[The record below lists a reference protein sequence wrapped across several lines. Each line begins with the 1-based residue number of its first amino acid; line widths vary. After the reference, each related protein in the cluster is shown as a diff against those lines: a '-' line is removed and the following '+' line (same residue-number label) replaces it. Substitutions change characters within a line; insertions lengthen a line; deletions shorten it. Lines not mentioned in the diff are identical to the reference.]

1 MKKFL
6 CAALALCLMLTM
18 FAGVAETD
26 YAQIAADYMDFDG
39 KIGIMVGTVAT
50 SEEEYRTAEI
60 WKEVFGEDKVVI
72 QNYPDNFMKEQE
84 TTISNMLSLVSD
96 PQIKAVVFCQGVPG
110 CTAAFEKAKEKRP
123 DVLFINASPNEDPP
137 VTTPVADVLIDVDW
151 INKPITMAERAKE
164 MGAETLVL
172 YSFPRMQSYAKND
185 YSVRVVEQKCKELG
199 INYVYAVIPD
209 PQSDAGTAGTQQ
221 YCLEDVPKMLEKYG
235 PNTAFWD
242 INLFSSV
249 AVIKALLDAGEGI
262 YMDSSQASPFLGYP
276 DAFGIEIPADKKG
289 DAGWIIEQLRT
300 ACAERGASGRFSV
313 RSSPTA
319 PNTLSTGVL
328 YAARYLQGA
337 TEGKFDEAVIRQCYA
352 DLTQTS
358 LEEISFNMYNNPE
371 TGESYD
377 NYCMILAP
385 WAML

>member
-1 MKKFL
+1 MKKLLSLVLIFCMML
-6 CAALALCLMLTM
+6 SVAA
-18 FAGVAETD
+18 FAEID
-26 YAQIAADYMDFDG
+26 YSEIAASYKEFDG
-39 KIGIMVGTVAT
+39 KIGIMVGTVAI
-50 SEEEYRTAEI
+50 SEEEYRTAEL
-60 WKEVFGEDKVVI
+60 WKEVLGEDKVVI

-84 TTISNMLSLVSD
+84 TTISNMLSLISD
-96 PQIKAVVFCQGVPG
+96 PKVKAVVFCQGVPG
-110 CTAAFEKAKEKRP
+110 ATAAIEKAKEKRP
-123 DVLFINASPNEDPP
+123 DVLYINASPNEDPP

-164 MGAETLVL
+164 MGAETLIV

-185 YSVRVVEQKCKELG
+185 YSVRAVEAKCEELG
-199 INYVYAVIPD
+199 IEFVYAVIPD
-209 PQSDAGTAGTQQ
+209 PQSDQGTAGTQQ

-262 YMDSSQASPFLGYP
+262 YMDSSQSSPFLGYP

-289 DAGWIIEQLRT
+289 DAAWIVEQLSA
-300 ACAERGASGRFSV
+300 ACAAKGASGRFSV
-313 RSSPTA
+313 RSAPTS

-358 LEEISFNMYNNPE
+358 LEEISFSMYNNPE
-371 TGESYD
+371 SGESYD